1 MPLYNFKAKGRL
13 PVVPLSYEFKELV
26 KTREF
31 IVDYSTGDA
40 YVCTDSGELVNI
52 AASDSTME
60 KFAEYLKNNP
70 DLIGNITVVT
80 PDGEQNTLIET
91 FEKIFERIDA
101 LNNKSF
107 LYAGSATDG
116 GPATS
121 AERLN
126 HSLTVIED
134 DGTTT
139 FDGTENVSINLDKYY
154 KNTGGEIYGDV
165 TLLEKL
171 ILTENQMYGTEL
183 PATGEEGQLFF
194 LIED

>member
-91 FEKIFERIDA
+91 FEKIFERLET

-121 AERLN
+121 AEKLN